1 MPFFDCEHRQILSL
15 EVVLLKAGQYARSQ
29 CQVQQRPGDT
39 WPTAYVY
46 IYNKD
51 VIGKKLIDGGDYV
64 SYRKGA
70 IPSVSVLP

>member
-1 MPFFDCEHRQILSL
+1 
-15 EVVLLKAGQYARSQ
+15 
-29 CQVQQRPGDT
+29 VQQRPGDT
-39 WPTAYVY
+39 WPIACVY

-51 VIGKKLIDGGDYV
+51 VIGKKLTDGGDYV